1 MEKAK
6 ERFLALDIFRGMTIC
21 FMIIVNTTGND
32 PTTFAPLKHA
42 SWFGFT
48 PTDLVFPSFL
58 FAVGNA
64 QSFATAKWAQMSS
77 SSVLGKIFKRTII
90 MFLLGY
96 LMYWFPFFRLKSG
109 IWTFLPI
116 SHTRIFGVLQRIAL
130 CYCIASLMFYYW
142 KEKTVLV
149 VSGILLLVYWCL
161 LCGFG
166 DLTLQGNAVYK
177 LDRILIG
184 EDHMYHG
191 EGVAFDPEGL
201 LSTMPAIANVV
212 AGFFVGKYLQRSKKD
227 LLAILKVA
235 IVGFLLVSIAFMW
248 NYIFPISKK
257 LWTSPFT
264 LLTVGLDCLIL
275 VTIIYLVDLKNYTG
289 KWVHFFVIPGKN
301 PLAIY
306 LFSELFVVLLFMIQM
321 PGKMNFWHWMFVH
334 FFSLLTPYWGAFAQ
348 AIVYMLLCWS
358 LAWWMDKKKVYVRI

>member
-1 MEKAK
+1 MEKTK
-6 ERFLALDIFRGMTIC
+6 ERFLALDIFRGLTIC
-21 FMIIVNTTGND
+21 FMIIVNTTGD
-32 PTTFAPLKHA
+32 GASTFAPLRHA
-42 SWFGFT
+42 AWFGFT

-64 QSFATAKWAQMSS
+64 QSFATSKWSQMPSG
-77 SSVLGKIFKRTII
+77 SVLGKIFKRTVI

-96 LMYWFPFFRLKSG
+96 LMYWFPFFQLKDG
-109 IWTFLPI
+109 IWTFSPI
-116 SHTRIFGVLQRIAL
+116 SNTRIFGVLQRIAL

-142 KEKTVLV
+142 KEKTVLI
-149 VSGILLLVYWCL
+149 VSGVLLIVYWWLLLA
-161 LCGFG
+161 FG

-177 LDRILIG
+177 LDRLLIG
-184 EDHMYHG
+184 DNHIYHG

-201 LSTMPAIANVV
+201 LSTIPAIANVA
-212 AGFFVGKYLQRSKKD
+212 AGFFVGKYLQRSYKD

-235 IVGFLLVSIAFMW
+235 IIGFLLICIAFMW

-275 VTIIYLVDLKNYTG
+275 VTIIYLVDLKNYAG
-289 KWVHFFVIPGKN
+289 KWIDFFVIPGKN

-306 LFSELFVVLLFMIQM
+306 LFSELFVIVLYMIPM
-321 PGKMNFWHWMFVH
+321 PGKMNLWRWLFVNV
-334 FFSLLTPYWGAFAQ
+334 FSLLTPSWGAFVQ
-348 AIVYMLLCWS
+348 AIVYMLVCWL
-358 LAWWMDKKKVYVRI
+358 LAYWMDKKKIYVKI